1 MIQNEHKM
9 TILIT
14 LVMDSLPKYYHDI
27 ALTMTGVGFI
37 KLIADFLRYIG
48 QLQKVRISR
57 NSEY

>member
-1 MIQNEHKM
+1 M

-48 QLQKVRISR
+48 QLKKVRISC

>member
-1 MIQNEHKM
+1 M

-14 LVMDSLPKYYHDI
+14 LVMNSLPKYYHDI

-37 KLIADFLRYIG
+37 KLTADFLRYIG
-48 QLQKVRISR
+48 QLKKVRISR